1 MHKDY
6 YKTLNINR
14 NATQD
19 EIKKAFRKLSKTH
32 HPDKGG
38 DESTFKEL
46 SEAYDTLSDGDKRA
60 KYDRGGEDPF
70 AGFGRH
76 RGGPNM
82 DDIVNNF
89 FNQRARQPQRP
100 KGRSLKI
107 SLKVSLE
114 DVYFGRNKV
123 MSYKRQINCQGCGGT
138 GGQVQYCRHC
148 GGKGV
153 INHAVGNAFFR
164 QMQQTICPACQGKG
178 KNILRACNSCNG
190 SERNEREQKVDFPIP
205 RNLMTGQVFTM
216 KNLGD
221 EISGGDNGDLQIQVV
236 IERHPDFKVY
246 NMDLL
251 YTPKVSIIDMILGC
265 EILVPHFEGPIKAK
279 IPELSEV
286 GRKFT
291 LKGKGLKGDM
301 GPGNVTI
308 IPEIVM
314 PKTLTTKDREVL
326 ESINK

>member
-1 MHKDY
+1 MNKDY

-38 DESTFKEL
+38 DENIFKEL
-46 SEAYDTLSDGDKRA
+46 SEAYDTLSDGNKRS
-60 KYDRGGEDPF
+60 KYDMGGHDPF
-70 AGFGRH
+70 SGFGRQ
-76 RGGPNM
+76 RGGHNM
-82 DDIVNNF
+82 DDMVNNF

-107 SLKVSLE
+107 SLTVSLE
-114 DVYFGRNKV
+114 DVYFGRNKT
-123 MSYKRQINCQGCGGT
+123 MTYKRQVNCQGCGGK
-138 GGQVQYCRHC
+138 VQYCRHC
-148 GGKGV
+148 GGKGI
-153 INHAVGNAFFR
+153 INQTVGNAFFR
-164 QMQQTICPACQGKG
+164 QMQQTMCPACQGKG
-178 KNILRACNSCNG
+178 KNILRACESCGGN
-190 SERNEREQKVDFPIP
+190 ERNDREQKVDFPVP
-205 RNLMTGQVFTM
+205 KNLMTGQVFTM
-216 KNLGD
+216 QNLGD
-221 EISGGDNGDLQIQVV
+221 EISGGDNGDLHIQVV
-236 IERHPDFKVY
+236 VERHRDFKVY

-265 EILVPHFEGPIKAK
+265 DILVPHFEGPIKAK

-286 GRKFT
+286 GKKFT

-301 GPGNVTI
+301 GPGNLTI

-314 PKTLTTKDREVL
+314 PKTLTTKDKEIL
-326 ESINK
+326 QEIGK